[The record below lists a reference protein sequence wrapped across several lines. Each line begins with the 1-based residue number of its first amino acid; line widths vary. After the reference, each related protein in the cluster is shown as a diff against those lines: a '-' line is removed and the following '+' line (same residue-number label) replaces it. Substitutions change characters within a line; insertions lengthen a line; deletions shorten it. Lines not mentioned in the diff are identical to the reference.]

1 MLKPSDAASII
12 SQGSTTL
19 YYLYTYT
26 YLLLHVTVS
35 KSTYKHVYTVYIYH
49 PLYITRQASGSP
61 SSLHSNL
68 HSNKYSKESIGS
80 EAVKSVAC
88 ISQRMV
94 NDVYILEHGA
104 NF

>member
-12 SQGSTTL
+12 SQGSPTL

-49 PLYITRQASGSP
+49 ITRQASGSP

-88 ISQRMV
+88 VSQRMV
-94 NDVYILEHGA
+94 NDVYILGHGA